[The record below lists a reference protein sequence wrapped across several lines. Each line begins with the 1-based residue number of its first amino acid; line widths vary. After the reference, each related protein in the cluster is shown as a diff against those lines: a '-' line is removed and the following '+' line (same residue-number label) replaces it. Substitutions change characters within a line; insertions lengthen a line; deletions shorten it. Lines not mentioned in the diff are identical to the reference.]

1 MRGKR
6 SPLQA
11 AQASNPASEPE
22 YVGASER
29 AACADKTSDTAI
41 AIEPGLTADVSL
53 LPEAQRASDDRKT
66 LVEVVARIRQM
77 RKPFGAQTQKLA
89 LPKRPGYHRHWFNDV
104 GGRVDEAKESGWA
117 HINGQDGKPLKRA
130 VGTGRDNG
138 VLNAYA
144 MELPEVFWQEDMD
157 ARHTEAQS
165 KMDAIKESPARAKPG
180 QASKADVGK
189 FYNPMEDSGQGPVT
203 ISNK

>member
-1 MRGKR
+1 MAGKK

-11 AQASNPASEPE
+11 AQSAPPAADPP
-22 YVGASER
+22 YVGAAER
-29 AACADKTSDTAI
+29 AAGADKTSDTAI
-41 AIEPGLTADVSL
+41 PLDPGLTADHTLS
-53 LPEAQRASDDRKT
+53 PEAQKPSEDRKT
-66 LVEVVARIRQM
+66 LVEDVARIRQM

-157 ARHTEAQS
+157 ARHNEAQS

-189 FYNPMEDSGQGPVT
+189 FYNPVEETGAGPVT